1 MSGPLIYSP
10 QLTWRQML
18 IASCDEID
26 LEERVLRYPFDA
38 DPWLAKYRA
47 EEVAALREI
56 DRLKIAGEYEKER
69 SRLSDILADR
79 PIWPSQVMEVVAS
92 LDLAPLNNFSMGLQS
107 PDEGQRAR
115 FRAMVDMPEI
125 GEATPG
131 EIWSILRCIEP
142 AKMHKGRPTVSPP
155 WRNVASHLDA
165 MRLDVARGASI
176 PFAARDA
183 ASREGGAGQHSR
195 AKYFERLFRDRQKI
209 RH

>member
-1 MSGPLIYSP
+1 MYSR
-10 QLTWRQML
+10 QLTWREML
-18 IASCDEID
+18 IAAHDEID
-26 LEERVLRYPFDA
+26 LEESVLSYPFDA
-38 DPWLAKYRA
+38 DPWAAKYRA
-47 EEVAALREI
+47 EGVAALREI
-56 DRLKIAGEYEKER
+56 DQLKIDGEYETER
-69 SRLSDILADR
+69 SRLSAILADE
-79 PIWPSQVMEVVAS
+79 PSWTSQVAEVAAS

-107 PDEGQRAR
+107 PDEDQRAR
-115 FRAMVDMPEI
+115 FRAMADMPEI

-131 EIWSILRCIEP
+131 EIWSILRCMEP

>member
-1 MSGPLIYSP
+1 MYSR
-10 QLTWRQML
+10 QLTWREML
-18 IASCDEID
+18 IAACDEID
-26 LEERVLRYPFDA
+26 LEERVLRYQFDA
-38 DPWLAKYRA
+38 DPWAGKYRA

-56 DRLKIAGEYEKER
+56 DRLKIHGEYETAR
-69 SRLSDILADR
+69 SRLSAILADE
-79 PIWPSQVMEVVAS
+79 PSWTSQLMEVVAS
-92 LDLAPLNNFSMGLQS
+92 LDLAPMNNFSMGLQS
-107 PDEGQRAR
+107 PDEDQRAR
-115 FRAMVDMPEI
+115 FRAVIDMPEI

-131 EIWSILRCIEP
+131 EIWSILRCMES

-176 PFAARDA
+176 PFAARNA